1 MLPLATTTPDLC
13 LAPGPRRGQGARRGA
28 RSLSDAW
35 ATVWPVGTADLI
47 LGLVVAAV
55 AAAAGTGSWR
65 AAVILARIEE
75 QRRRA
80 ELTPEFDITATT
92 TGGFAELRITLRGP
106 DTLDR
111 LDEVVV
117 RILNERWTDH
127 GGRLTAGGPS
137 AEDIAKHVWGPWEF
151 NTGASA
157 QVSDNRTTV
166 PRSYFRETGK
176 DWDRLGLIPT
186 SAPYWTAL
194 TQQQWLRQRDGEPV
208 RLLLS
213 CRLGEYRWELP
224 CDVRVTSVR
233 TGTGT

>member
-1 MLPLATTTPDLC
+1 MGTTDL
-13 LAPGPRRGQGARRGA
+13 
-28 RSLSDAW
+28 
-35 ATVWPVGTADLI
+35 V
-47 LGLVVAAV
+47 LGLLIAAV
-55 AAAAGTGSWR
+55 AAGAGTGSWR

-80 ELTPEFDITATT
+80 ELTPDFEITAAT
-92 TGGFAELRITLRGP
+92 TGGRAELRIILRDP

-117 RILNERWTDH
+117 RILDERWNDH
-127 GGRLTAGGPS
+127 GGRLTPGGPS

-157 QVSDNRTTV
+157 QVVDNRTTA
-166 PRSYFRETGK
+166 PRSYSRETGN

-186 SAPYWTAL
+186 APPFWAAM
-194 TQQQWLRQRDGEPV
+194 TQQQWLRKQDGEPV

-213 CRLGEYRWELP
+213 CRLGEYRWDLP
-224 CDVRVTSVR
+224 YDAHVAPQRS
-233 TGTGT
+233 GTGS